1 MRPNY
6 ETLLKTLKSLD
17 FLSRVSRESKI
28 PNELEALEAYAKSL
42 YLNYLESE
50 QWPQVT
56 LTIDTVSTN
65 LQRAFMMDYATV
77 RLGQPS
83 QRFPTLPGTWWAWP
97 PPPPALRALDPSG
110 HLKSVAT
117 PPPAY
122 SPEDMEI
129 FEEITESEHINDR
142 I

>member
-17 FLSRVSRESKI
+17 FLSRVSRGSKI

-42 YLNYLESE
+42 YLTYLESE

-56 LTIDTVSTN
+56 LTIDTVCSD
-65 LQRAFMMDYATV
+65 LQRAFMRAYSDV
-77 RLGQPS
+77 RIGDPTNW
-83 QRFPTLPGTWWAWP
+83 FPTIEGTWWAWP

-110 HLKSVAT
+110 HLKSVT
-117 PPPAY
+117 LPP
-122 SPEDMEI
+122 SKHLPEDMEI
-129 FEEITESEHINDR
+129 FEEITESEGIYDR